1 MRKSG
6 ILLKRILCKHSGKTL
21 LSHQKLDKFLTRI
34 EDVINSR
41 PLTTVSDNVRDQT
54 PKTRARLIHEL
65 SLYVFNLRNIPDRVL
80 ANEGTR
86 RQRYLYP

>member
-6 ILLKRILCKHSGKTL
+6 ILLKRLLFKHSGKTL

-41 PLTTVSDNVRDQT
+41 PLTTVSDNFRD
-54 PKTRARLIHEL
+54 
-65 SLYVFNLRNIPDRVL
+65 
-80 ANEGTR
+80 
-86 RQRYLYP
+86 

>member
-6 ILLKRILCKHSGKTL
+6 ILLKRLLCKHSGKTL

-41 PLTTVSDNVRDQT
+41 PLTTVSDNVRD
-54 PKTRARLIHEL
+54 
-65 SLYVFNLRNIPDRVL
+65 
-80 ANEGTR
+80 
-86 RQRYLYP
+86 